1 MWLRHS
7 RSLAKWLCIKY
18 ITLSMGLDSSSRGK
32 QGRTEKSFGFKQTK
46 SKFQRGCLAV
56 DMRYLFFLFCSI
68 LTICSASENLV
79 EIEVPMP
86 EFATHERDQYLC
98 TEVKLPDVAYSLVEI
113 QPLAD
118 QKQVHH
124 MLLFGCETPA
134 KSEKVWPCSM
144 APACKGRRENVLY
157 GWGKNAPTVKLPEG
171 TGYTVGPGTTMP
183 SIVLQVHYLELRSES
198 DASGVKLV
206 LSKKPV
212 EYGVGMIAFA
222 SYFRI
227 PPRTRSTVIENTCC
241 FNGLFPSVGLA
252 TRVHTHA
259 LGRHVTLDVEG
270 PSKLGRVVDI
280 DPQKPQGFYPIEKPL
295 KLVAGDILRAS
306 CDFDSSDMVRLIP

>member
-1 MWLRHS
+1 
-7 RSLAKWLCIKY
+7 
-18 ITLSMGLDSSSRGK
+18 
-32 QGRTEKSFGFKQTK
+32 
-46 SKFQRGCLAV
+46 
-56 DMRYLFFLFCSI
+56 MRYLFFLFCSI